1 MMSTL
6 KTIILMALL
15 TGLLYGACLLF
26 SIPPLIAILIALIPN
41 LIAYFFSDKIVL
53 MSYGAKIVD
62 EREAPSLHRIVE
74 KVSMKAGVPKP
85 KIAIVETPTPNA
97 FATGRNPEHAVVA
110 VTTGIMNLLTPQELE
125 GVIAHEISHIKHR
138 DILISSIVAVIAGA
152 IVYLAHMLQWGM
164 FFGFGSDDENNP
176 LEILG
181 SLLFIIFA
189 PIAATIIQFAISRQ
203 REYYADEGGA
213 KYSHPIYLANALA
226 KLEKG
231 VSMYPMEGGNP
242 ATEHMFIVN
251 PFRGESILRLFSTHP
266 PTEERIKRL
275 LEMAKNPKYIA

>member
-164 FFGFGSDDENNP
+164 FFRFGSDDENNP